1 MSDKTTVDQQLLF
14 SKIIDSFPGMYIT
27 LISIFQSAMVGYL
40 VFKAEAT
47 GSNYLL
53 GEWLRVISTCIS
65 IILIWNEYRMGSTV
79 LRWIPNIIDVFIP
92 FALVF
97 GQVLIISYITTPDIW
112 FLAFSL
118 LFFFGLFAYLN
129 MYHKSEALI
138 DVIQEKF
145 ASTENYIINESLS
158 VNTHVLESVKS
169 YKVKNPVW
177 CSLLSI
183 FHFCAF
189 LALRNLDKD
198 HAIVLVLTAISLA
211 LNVMF
216 FLRGEFYWNKII
228 SGAIKLSIND

>member
-1 MSDKTTVDQQLLF
+1 MSDKITADKQLLF

-40 VFKAEAT
+40 VVKAEET
-47 GSNYLL
+47 GFNYLL

-79 LRWIPNIIDVFIP
+79 LRWIPNIIDVLIP

-97 GQVLIISYITTPDIW
+97 GQVLIISNITTPDIW
-112 FLAFSL
+112 FLAFGL

-129 MYHKSEALI
+129 MYQKSEALVE
-138 DVIQEKF
+138 VIREKF
-145 ASTENYIINESLS
+145 PSTENYIVNESLS
-158 VNTHVLESVKS
+158 VNTRVLESVKS
-169 YKVKNPVW
+169 YKVINPVW
-177 CSLLSI
+177 CSILSI

-189 LALRNLDKD
+189 LTVRNLDKD
-198 HAIVLVLTAISLA
+198 HAIVLALTVVSLA
-211 LNVMF
+211 LNIMF

-228 SGAIKLSIND
+228 SEAIKPSIND